1 MNDRDVNEVA
11 FDDRYPN
18 LADVK
23 AIVAAATPALRQD
36 LTLRLSAAGLTLAA
50 FAQDSEEL
58 RGSLFAQTD
67 SWVLTGGAAELARP
81 FFLAALQA
89 EAPVLGL
96 ISGDRSSLRHILAQG
111 AAGVLRFPSRP
122 EALRAAA
129 AALGEGLAVWEP
141 DEEPGEAPGEAP
153 DGALLAVLS
162 PRELEVLERVA
173 AGLPNKVIARQLSL
187 SPNTV
192 KFHLQAA
199 FDKLG
204 VNSRAEAVAMAIR
217 RGELAV

>member
-36 LTLRLSAAGLTLAA
+36 LTLRLSAAGFTLAA
-50 FAQDSEEL
+50 VAQDSDEL

-89 EAPVLGL
+89 EVPVLGL

-111 AAGVLRFPSRP
+111 AAGVLRFSSQP

-141 DEEPGEAPGEAP
+141 DEEPGEAP
-153 DGALLAVLS
+153 DGVSLAVLS

-204 VNSRAEAVAMAIR
+204 VNSRAEAVATAIR

>member
-1 MNDRDVNEVA
+1 VNDRDANAVA
-11 FDDRYPN
+11 FADRYPN

-36 LTLRLSAAGLTLAA
+36 LALRLSAGGFTLAA
-50 FAQDSEEL
+50 LAQDPEEL
-58 RGSLFAQTD
+58 RSSLFAQTE
-67 SWVLTGGAAELARP
+67 SWVLTGGAAEIARP
-81 FFLAALQA
+81 FFLTALQA

-96 ISGDRSSLRHILAQG
+96 ISGDRSSLRAILSRG
-111 AAGVLRFPSRP
+111 AAGVLGFSSNP
-122 EALRAAA
+122 EAMRAAA
-129 AALGEGLAVWEP
+129 AAIGEGLAVWEP
-141 DEEPGEAPGEAP
+141 DEEHEEAPGAAP
-153 DGALLAVLS
+153 APLS
-162 PRELEVLERVA
+162 PRELEILQRVA

-192 KFHLQAA
+192 KFHLQEA

-204 VNSRAEAVAMAIR
+204 VNSRAEAVATAIR